1 MIVQHWS
8 QSNTGDSPTPETVQ
22 HWRQS
27 HTGDSTT
34 LETVQHW
41 RQSNTRESPK
51 LERVQNWRD
60 SNTEDSPT
68 PETVQY
74 RRQSNIGD
82 SPTLETVEHWRQSNT
97 GDSRTL
103 ETVQHWRQSNT
114 GDSPTLETVQH
125 SGSTS
130 LLPWLVF
137 FSVLRHCF
145 QMCQGSMFLHF
156 LVPLS
161 SVTSTLYRPSIYNNP
176 SITISVEGITLCF
189 SITLKL
195 NKIYTSSNTTI
206 LYFINV
212 NNGD

>member
-1 MIVQHWS
+1 MK
-8 QSNTGDSPTPETVQ
+8 TVP
-22 HWRQS
+22 
-27 HTGDSTT
+27 
-34 LETVQHW
+34 HW
-41 RQSNTRESPK
+41 RQSNTG
-51 LERVQNWRD
+51 
-60 SNTEDSPT
+60 DSPT

-74 RRQSNIGD
+74 RRQSNIGV
-82 SPTLETVEHWRQSNT
+82 SPTLETVP
-97 GDSRTL
+97 
-103 ETVQHWRQSNT
+103 HWRQSNT

-189 SITLKL
+189 STTLKL
-195 NKIYTSSNTTI
+195 NKTYTSSNTTI